1 MEKIDML
8 LNKKDLFQRLYDKS
22 MDEIDE
28 IESKII
34 EINDQVSGLE
44 KEYIIKENTSLIKK
58 IICFNIIPCLSMGL
72 ILLLSGQGEFISNMG
87 GFSLNLTGIPTTLI
101 SLGIYFKNKKSI
113 IDKFSRDYRRSK
125 EYMDLYEKSFNLGK
139 EKNIIINRADSL
151 KEMIDNV
158 TKQINYLN
166 NITNYANSVADILES
181 ELDIELDNSLDD
193 AMVKR
198 LK

>member
-1 MEKIDML
+1 MEKLDML

-28 IESKII
+28 IESKIR

-58 IICFNIIPCLSMGL
+58 IIWFNIIPCLSMGL
-72 ILLLSGQGEFISNMG
+72 ILLLSGQSEFISNMG
-87 GFSLNLTGIPTTLI
+87 GFGLNLTGIPTTLI
-101 SLGIYFKNKKSI
+101 SLGIYLKNKKGI
-113 IDKFSRDYRRSK
+113 IDKFSRDYRRSE

-166 NITNYANSVADILES
+166 NITNYANGVADIFES
-181 ELDIELDNSLDD
+181 ELDVELDNSLDD
-193 AMVKR
+193 VMVKR